1 MGVPLSRRIP
11 RLRRY
16 GPVARWYGAL
26 SLERPV
32 YRAPR
37 IRGISTLDLQPGERV
52 LDIACGTGLNF
63 PLLFEAVGPTGQ
75 VVGID
80 ASDAMLAGARRRVA
94 DNGWTNVTIE
104 RGQAAELSRL
114 LAGSPLFDAVV
125 ITYALSIVGSWR
137 EVFEQAVAQLRP
149 GGRLLVIDLA
159 LPMGRWRILAPL
171 ARLACFTG
179 GVQLSRRPWQLV
191 TESLGSPCHEVHRG
205 GHVHI
210 AWGHKR

>member
-1 MGVPLSRRIP
+1 V
-11 RLRRY
+11 
-16 GPVARWYGAL
+16 L

-37 IRGISTLDLQPGERV
+37 ISGISRLDLQPGERI

-63 PLLFEAVGPTGQ
+63 SLLVEAVGPTGR

-80 ASDAMLAGARRRVA
+80 TSEAMLAGARRRVT
-94 DNGWTNVTIE
+94 DNGWTNVTIDH
-104 RGQAAELSRL
+104 GQAAELTRL

-137 EVFEQAVAQLRP
+137 QVFEQAIAELKP
-149 GGRLLVIDLA
+149 GGQLLVIDLA
-159 LPMGRWRILAPL
+159 LPTGRWRVLAPL

-179 GVQLSRRPWQLV
+179 GVQLSRRPWRLV
-191 TESLGSPCHEVHRG
+191 TESLHRPCHEVHRG

-210 AWGHKR
+210 AWGHQR